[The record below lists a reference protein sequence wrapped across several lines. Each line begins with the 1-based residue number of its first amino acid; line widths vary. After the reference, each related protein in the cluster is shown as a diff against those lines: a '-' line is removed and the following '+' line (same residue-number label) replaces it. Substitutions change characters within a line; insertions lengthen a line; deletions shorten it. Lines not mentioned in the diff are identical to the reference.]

1 MGGTEIFTPMI
12 GMWILTIA
20 VWVYMYFKR
29 IPFINSLDLSD
40 DDFRPAKFAEM
51 QPPEVANPSDNLKNL
66 FEVPLL
72 FYAVALYLYVTQ
84 QVDTF
89 HVVCAWIFLIFR
101 VLHSV
106 MHCTKNVVIVRFGF
120 YAVASVACFVMI
132 IRAALAQFL

>member
-1 MGGTEIFTPMI
+1 MI

-20 VWVYMYFKR
+20 VWVYMYAKR

-72 FYAVALYLYVTQ
+72 FYAVVLYLYVAQ

>member
-20 VWVYMYFKR
+20 VWVYMFSKR